1 MVSFSSITG
10 KVKKGWS
17 ALVGMANM
25 TTVKSIV
32 AKGGNAY
39 LSNKGQDVEIPVP
52 DNKKDIKT
60 SKDITSDELGTYV
73 SQSLQDVQRAP
84 LTEVPDPVLNAER
97 SLPPITNPYDD
108 IQEPREIAYYPAGK
122 NPNGRGNEGKKPN
135 IEAIRQWVANTKVGN
150 AAHIT
155 LTEEFGEEYG
165 MIGWGFT
172 DGELKKA
179 IDEVAFKVARK
190 IWYVGRKPSTMTDIQ
205 WDKAT
210 KEMRPAEGSFSKNEK
225 WVNGFPYGETY
236 KYQSGKIN

>member
-1 MVSFSSITG
+1 MVSFSSIKG
-10 KVKKGWS
+10 GIKKGWS
-17 ALVGMANM
+17 VFVGMANI
-25 TTVKSIV
+25 TTRDNIVK
-32 AKGGNAY
+32 KGGDAY
-39 LSNKGQDVEIPVP
+39 LSDMGQDLEIPIAG
-52 DNKKDIKT
+52 DKKDVKI
-60 SKDITSDELGTYV
+60 SSDITSEELGTYV

-84 LTEVPDPVLNAER
+84 LTEASDAVLKAER
-97 SLPPITNPYDD
+97 SLPKITNPEDD
-108 IQEPREIAYYPAGK
+108 TQEPRDIAYYPAGK

-150 AAHIT
+150 ASHIS
-155 LTEEFGEEYG
+155 LTEEFGDEYG

-190 IWYVGRKPSTMTDIQ
+190 IWYVGRKPSSMSDIQ
-205 WDKAT
+205 WDKET

-225 WVNGFPYGETY
+225 WANGFPYGETY

>member
-1 MVSFSSITG
+1 MVSFSSIKK
-10 KVKKGWS
+10 KVEKGWS
-17 ALVGMANM
+17 VFKGMANIK
-25 TTVKSIV
+25 TRDNIIK
-32 AKGGNAY
+32 KGGDAY
-39 LSNKGQDVEIPVP
+39 LSNMGQDLEIPIAG
-52 DNKKDIKT
+52 DKKDVKV
-60 SKDITSDELGTYV
+60 SSDITSEELGTYV

-84 LTEVPDPVLNAER
+84 LTEPSDPVLKAER
-97 SLPPITNPYDD
+97 SLPPVTNPYDD
-108 IQEPREIAYYPAGK
+108 LQEPREIAYYPAGK

-150 AAHIT
+150 AGHIT
-155 LTEEFGEEYG
+155 LNEEFGEEYG

-179 IDEVAFKVARK
+179 IDEVAYKVARK
-190 IWYVGRKPSTMTDIQ
+190 IWYVGRKPASMTDMQ

-236 KYQSGKIN
+236 KYRSGKLN